1 MDKPGDKS
9 DGPARKAQP
18 FQVDRHGIP
27 VLDGMK
33 HDPIFDSMLQGL
45 FEAQEQGDMVRYDAV
60 AVQMEAG
67 REIITGLDR
76 EFQVLREKLAL
87 NTFSAK
93 NRISLTKE
101 EFAEK
106 STKFVAET
114 ATGKGS
120 RYGGPAVPNQRF
132 FLDKMLPAICM
143 VTQTPEEI
151 QRATHVAFD
160 ALERI
165 LTWNFTGH
173 HSGWCNSHVME
184 SFFDTSD
191 AAEGYGIGNCAG
203 QFAHYYKKYGSSYA
217 LAVAQLQGWL
227 ADEHYEGGSSYCIS
241 GYRIEDKFKNV
252 REACP
257 PAYHDQLMRIYMNV
271 CRSNHYWGESFIQ
284 EFAPTLLAFRDA
296 GKEHLIPVL
305 MDLVDAIGFH
315 DNPGDSYNYVMP
327 FFNPVAMINEIEA
340 FIAHPLRE
348 DLLAWTR
355 LIANDRRSIGSSPVS
370 FIRTSE
376 TQDDEDV
383 VKRYHRSLT
392 DNLVDK
398 IHAFQEAGYTPEKI
412 RSIIHIGEEHPW
424 LGNNAS
430 RLIGSWLELE
440 GKFPGGAEGMIQYLK
455 QLVPARQCIR
465 QCLWAATSGFSLIP
479 SSIDAPVFTTGVALV
494 KRLGNAAE
502 VFFRDK
508 MFRNDE
514 WKYHDD
520 KGENPIDPNSPE
532 EILKSKD
539 SMRRVRAASKIAAD
553 FPQNV
558 DGSVGGRGK
567 IFEWLLR
574 FKTKDGS
581 PQDFEKAIALFKEA
595 WLAYPDTQEK
605 SRHREVWSIASDLNH
620 VLEAFEKIRSYIE
633 RICEEDTNGR
643 KFPSFEEMARYVI
656 FLSLDLRDGSGSL
669 IHDYGKLLFDDKS
682 MDPYVAMVMVI
693 SSRASHALAG
703 VDLMKLPVPEELLDD
718 VKAGQ
723 KIAVFMKE
731 TRDLSRKVLDEG
743 GIWQRQIYHS
753 NPPSRYE
760 LQQRAIVG
768 KLVRQHDFET
778 RLKELKRLST
788 DPRFARVYNFKEIE
802 EDITTALNAAKVSEL
817 LQFNI
822 RTDAMKGLEGS
833 EFFNGTNPGTKLAIV
848 GTSMMMALQGPA
860 GRHAKGLGLEML
872 PALMGVNGAAL
883 SERVVQAKGKR
894 SFDALAR
901 NIAKLMPLVEAQILQ
916 SRRSAVGFM
925 PQGLKIHTP
934 DTMNPEIFAMLS
946 AMFGIGSSPFGMKG
960 LGEGILLPVM
970 PTPTEL
976 KMLDALLGF
985 FGGINPATRDFQT
998 TMAGRLEEHE
1008 VAVEATTVL
1017 LGTPVGRR
1025 YGDNAFSTEN
1035 HDSAT
1040 GGRIAIFDAGVREE
1054 GFPFDVSAA
1063 KGRTD
1068 LLGRRAPEDIDIQH
1082 VAGTLATH
1090 FQFGGPFEHLFTEFN
1105 RRHHEVLR
1113 RYGLEGAL
1121 HASAWVENHADEHDS
1136 LAFHGAMVDRFS
1148 AEWMKSSHRVDYG
1161 VIREMGQLVTDMAQR
1176 MHAEQPRIITEMP
1189 EEFEKLMKF

>member
-18 FQVDRHGIP
+18 LPVDRHGLP
-27 VLDGMK
+27 VLDGVR

-60 AVQMEAG
+60 AAQMEAG
-67 REIITGLDR
+67 REIITGLDQ

-87 NTFSAK
+87 NTFSARNK
-93 NRISLTKE
+93 NSLTKE
-101 EFAEK
+101 EFAK
-106 STKFVAET
+106 NSAKFVKET
-114 ATGKGS
+114 ATRQGS

-132 FLDKMLPAICM
+132 FLDKMLPAICT
-143 VTQTPEEI
+143 VAQNPEEL

-165 LTWNFTGH
+165 LSWNFTGH

-191 AAEGYGIGNCAG
+191 AAEGWGIGNCAG

-271 CRSNHYWGESFIQ
+271 CRSNHYWGDSFLNC
-284 EFAPTLLAFRDA
+284 FTPTLKAFREA

-305 MDLVDAIGFH
+305 MDLIDAIGFH

-327 FFNPVAMINEIEA
+327 FFDPVAMMKEIEA
-340 FIAHPLRE
+340 FMAHPLRE
-348 DLLAWTR
+348 DMLAWTR

-376 TQDDEDV
+376 MKEGEDD
-383 VKRYHRSLT
+383 VKRFHRSLA
-392 DNLVDK
+392 DNLADK

-412 RSIIHIGEEHPW
+412 RSIIHIGEVHPW

-440 GKFPGGAEGMIQYLK
+440 KNFPGGVEGMIQYLK

-465 QCLWAATSGFSLIP
+465 QCLLAATSGFSIIP

-494 KRLGNAAE
+494 KKLGNAAE

-514 WKYHDD
+514 WKYRDD

-532 EILKSKD
+532 EMLKSKD
-539 SMRRVRAASKIAAD
+539 SMRRVRAASNIAAG
-553 FPQNV
+553 FPLNV
-558 DGSVGGRGK
+558 NGSVDGRGK

-574 FKTKDGS
+574 FKTADGS
-581 PQDFEKAIALFKEA
+581 PQDFEKAIELLKGA
-595 WLAYPDTQEK
+595 WLAYPATQEK

-620 VLEAFEKIRSYIE
+620 VLEVFEKMRSYIE
-633 RICEEDTNGR
+633 RIREKDTNGR
-643 KFPSFEEMARYVI
+643 KFPTFEEMARYVI
-656 FLSLDLRDGSGSL
+656 FLSLELHDGSGSL
-669 IHDYGKLLFDDKS
+669 IHDYGKLLFDDKN
-682 MDPYVAMVMVI
+682 MDPYVAMVLVI
-693 SSRASHALAG
+693 SNRATHALAD
-703 VDLMKLPVPEELLDD
+703 VDIAKLPVPEELLADL
-718 VKAGQ
+718 KAGQ
-723 KIAVFMKE
+723 QIAVFMQE
-731 TRDLSRKVLDEG
+731 TRDLARKVINEG
-743 GIWQRQIYHS
+743 GLWRDAYHS
-753 NPPSRYE
+753 SIPNTYE
-760 LQQRAIVG
+760 LQQRAFVG
-768 KLVRQHDFET
+768 KLVREHDFEG
-778 RLKELKRLST
+778 RLKELKRLKS
-788 DPRFARVYNFKEIE
+788 DPRFARVYDFEKIE
-802 EDITTALNAAKVSEL
+802 ADITTALNAAKVSEL

-822 RTDAMKGLEGS
+822 QTDAMKGLEGS
-833 EFFNGTNPGTKLAIV
+833 EFFRGTNPGTKLAIV
-848 GTSMMMALQGPA
+848 GTSMMLALQGPA
-860 GRHAKGLGLEML
+860 GKHAKGLGLEVL
-872 PALMGVNGAAL
+872 PALIGGKGHPL
-883 SERVVQAKGKR
+883 SEQIVQTKGKKA
-894 SFDALAR
+894 FDVLAR
-901 NIAKLMPLVEAQILQ
+901 NIAKLMPLVEAQILE
-916 SRRSAVGFM
+916 SRRNAVGFM

-934 DTMNPEIFAMLS
+934 DTMNPEIFKMLS

-998 TMAGRLEEHE
+998 TMAGRLEEHQ
-1008 VAVEATTVL
+1008 VAVEATTIL

-1025 YGDNAFSTEN
+1025 YRDNAFSTEN
-1035 HDSAT
+1035 HDRET
-1040 GGRIAIFDAGVREE
+1040 GGRIAIFDAGVRAE

-1068 LLGRRAPEDIDIQH
+1068 ILGRRAPEDIDIQH

-1090 FQFGGPFEHLFTEFN
+1090 FQFGGPFEHLFAEFN

-1121 HASAWVENHADEHDS
+1121 HASAWIENHADAHDS

-1148 AEWMKSSHRVDYG
+1148 AEWMRSADRVDYG

-1176 MHAEQPRIITEMP
+1176 MRAEQPRIITEMP
-1189 EEFEKLMKF
+1189 DEFDKLMKF